1 MASKYNGTRSLHG
14 VTLPRS
20 WLLENVQKFNRVQ
33 NKYLNSR
40 MHWYMATPFQDLLE
54 RVYSGND
61 TGVSSI
67 EKLLPVTE
75 PD

>member
-1 MASKYNGTRSLHG
+1 M
-14 VTLPRS
+14 TLPRS
-20 WLLENVQKFNRVQ
+20 WLLENVPKFNRFQ
-33 NKYLNSR
+33 NKGANPSML
-40 MHWYMATPFQDLLE
+40 WYMTTPFKDLLE

-61 TGVSSI
+61 TGGSSV